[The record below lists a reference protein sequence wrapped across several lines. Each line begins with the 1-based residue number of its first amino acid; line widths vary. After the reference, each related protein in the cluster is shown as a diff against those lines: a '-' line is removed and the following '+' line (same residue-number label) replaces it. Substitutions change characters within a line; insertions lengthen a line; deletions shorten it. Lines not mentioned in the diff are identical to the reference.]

1 MRAPGSLPSA
11 VYGEQIGEGA
21 NDQALR
27 LSAAVYYKELALSF
41 ARNGASVEL
50 LSIGNENVG
59 LPTLRVLPQLTG
71 GSVLLH
77 LSGAVGSAVHQS
89 SHEDASRADQNAMLQ
104 AGVDMGK
111 NLGHLLRRDQ
121 VRMRFHVIRHARIEN
136 VGKSQ
141 SCMVSKLRIIRN
153 TARSMRL

>member
-1 MRAPGSLPSA
+1 M
-11 VYGEQIGEGA
+11 YGEQIGEGA

-89 SHEDASRADQNAMLQ
+89 SSPEDASRAEDHNAMLQ

-121 VRMRFHVIRHARIEN
+121 VRMRFHVIRNARIEN

-141 SCMVSKLRIIRN
+141 SCVVSNVRIICKQ
-153 TARSMRL
+153 TANDVCYIVC